1 MISVRIESECAC
13 QAVLDGAYTWLEDG
27 VMDPSGM
34 QAPVDHRGHPGRT
47 HPINVARLVLPST
60 KEA

>member
-1 MISVRIESECAC
+1 MISGRIESKSRARR
-13 QAVLDGAYTWLEDG
+13 VLDDAYTWLEDG
-27 VMDPSGM
+27 VIDPRKARARG
-34 QAPVDHRGHPGRT
+34 APGHPGRT